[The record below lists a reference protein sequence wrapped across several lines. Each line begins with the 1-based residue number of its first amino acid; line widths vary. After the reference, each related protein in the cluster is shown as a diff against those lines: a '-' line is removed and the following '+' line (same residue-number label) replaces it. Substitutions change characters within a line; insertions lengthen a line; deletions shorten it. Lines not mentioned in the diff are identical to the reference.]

1 MKKYLTGGAAALTA
15 ALMMA
20 SPAGAQQKL
29 EPLSILTFGAPSYG
43 AFLPP
48 VIKAQKLDEKYGLNI
63 TFEER
68 PPDAYSV
75 QFNSGQF
82 QVGASASLLTIGLA
96 SIRGVKVTYLFN
108 LYDYWTY
115 VVTSRPDVK
124 TLKDLEGKDLAAAK
138 GTTNY
143 VLFDWLARRQ
153 NVDLTK
159 VSVVNTAT
167 PGLMGYAMADRAAAV
182 NLWDPAYTQ
191 LVQRNP
197 KIRTLDL
204 QIRELWEKYTGTKHI
219 PYLGV
224 AAHTAWV
231 EKNPHLVPKLYNAYK
246 DAIEWTLANPE
257 AAAKLII
264 PKATPEDQK
273 AVTDLIKENDKL
285 GMAIAWA
292 SDVKK
297 ELESIY
303 RAGFEMGFLPS
314 MPGPETIYAGPKK

>member
-1 MKKYLTGGAAALTA
+1 MKLGRITTAIALISALALGSGAR
-15 ALMMA
+15 
-20 SPAGAQQKL
+20 AQTL
-29 EPLSILTFGAPSYG
+29 EKISIVTFGPPSYG

-48 VIKAQKLDEKYGLNI
+48 VIKHLKLDEKHGLDI
-63 TFEER
+63 TFHER
-68 PPDAYSV
+68 TPDAYSV
-75 QFNSGQF
+75 QFNSGEF

-96 SIRGVKVTYLFN
+96 ANRGVKVTYLFN

-115 VVTSRPDVK
+115 IVTSRADVK

-143 VLFDWLARRQ
+143 VLFDWFARRLG
-153 NVDLTK
+153 VDLTK

-167 PGLMGYAMADRAAAV
+167 PGLLGYAMADRAAAV

-204 QIRELWEKYTGTKHI
+204 QIRQNWEKFTGTRHI

-224 AAHTAWV
+224 AAHTDWV
-231 EKNPHLVPKLYNAYK
+231 AKNEHLVPKLYDAYK
-246 DAIEWTLANPE
+246 DAIDWTLKNPD
-257 AAAKLII
+257 AAAKLIL
-264 PKATPEDQK
+264 PKASPDDQR

-285 GMAIAWA
+285 GMGIAWA
-292 SDVKK
+292 HDVRK
-297 ELESIY
+297 ELESVY
-303 RAGFEMGFLPS
+303 KAGHEMGFLPAI
-314 MPGPETIYAGPKK
+314 PGPETIYAGPKK

>member
-1 MKKYLTGGAAALTA
+1 MKLGRITA
-15 ALMMA
+15 AIALISA
-20 SPAGAQQKL
+20 LALGSGAQAQTL
-29 EPLSILTFGAPSYG
+29 EKISIVTFGPPSYG

-48 VIKAQKLDEKYGLNI
+48 VIKHLKLDEKHGLDI
-63 TFEER
+63 TFHER
-68 PPDAYSV
+68 TPDAYSV
-75 QFNSGQF
+75 QFNSGEF

-96 SIRGVKVTYLFN
+96 ANRGVKVTYLFN

-115 VVTSRPDVK
+115 IVTSRADVK

-143 VLFDWLARRQ
+143 VLFDWFARRLG
-153 NVDLTK
+153 VDLTK

-167 PGLMGYAMADRAAAV
+167 PGLLGYAMADRAAAV

-204 QIRELWEKYTGTKHI
+204 QIRQNWEKFTGTRHI

-224 AAHTAWV
+224 AAHTDWV
-231 EKNPHLVPKLYNAYK
+231 AKNEHLVPKLYDAYK
-246 DAIEWTLANPE
+246 DAIDWTLKNPD
-257 AAAKLII
+257 AAAKLIL
-264 PKATPEDQK
+264 PKASPDDQR

-285 GMAIAWA
+285 GMGIAWA
-292 SDVKK
+292 HDVRK
-297 ELESIY
+297 ELESVY
-303 RAGFEMGFLPS
+303 KAGHEMGFLPAI
-314 MPGPETIYAGPKK
+314 PGPETIYAGPKK

>member
-1 MKKYLTGGAAALTA
+1 MKLERITA
-15 ALMMA
+15 AIALIGA
-20 SPAGAQQKL
+20 LALGSGAQAQSL
-29 EPLSILTFGAPSYG
+29 EKISIVTFGPPSYG

-48 VIKAQKLDEKYGLNI
+48 VIKHLKLDEKYGLDI
-63 TFEER
+63 TFHER
-68 PPDAYSV
+68 TPDAYSV
-75 QFNSGQF
+75 QFNSGEF

-96 SIRGVKVTYLFN
+96 ANRGVKVTYLFN

-115 VVTSRPDVK
+115 IVTSRPDVK

-143 VLFDWLARRQ
+143 VLFDWFARRLG
-153 NVDLTK
+153 VDLTK

-167 PGLMGYAMADRAAAV
+167 PGLLGYAMADRAAAV

-204 QIRELWEKYTGTKHI
+204 QIRQNWEKFTGTRHI

-224 AAHTAWV
+224 AAHTDWV
-231 EKNPHLVPKLYNAYK
+231 AKNEHLIPKLYDAYK
-246 DAIEWTLANPE
+246 DAIDWTLKNPE
-257 AAAKLII
+257 AAAKLIL
-264 PKATPEDQK
+264 PKASPDDQR

-285 GMAIAWA
+285 GMGIAWA
-292 SDVKK
+292 HDVRK
-297 ELESIY
+297 ELESVY
-303 RAGFEMGFLPS
+303 KAGHEMGFLPAI
-314 MPGPETIYAGPKK
+314 PGPETIYAGPKK

>member
-1 MKKYLTGGAAALTA
+1 MKVGRIAAAI
-15 ALMMA
+15 ALIGA
-20 SPAGAQQKL
+20 LALGSGAQAQSL
-29 EPLSILTFGAPSYG
+29 EKISIVTFGPPSYG

-48 VIKAQKLDEKYGLNI
+48 VIKHLKLDEKHGLDI
-63 TFEER
+63 TFHER
-68 PPDAYSV
+68 TPDAYSV
-75 QFNSGQF
+75 QFNSGEF

-96 SIRGVKVTYLFN
+96 ANRGVKVTYLFN

-115 VVTSRPDVK
+115 IVTSRADVK

-143 VLFDWLARRQ
+143 VLFDWFARRLG
-153 NVDLTK
+153 VDLTK

-167 PGLMGYAMADRAAAV
+167 PGLLGYAMADRAAAV

-204 QIRELWEKYTGTKHI
+204 QIRQNWEKFTGTRHI

-224 AAHTAWV
+224 AAHTDWV
-231 EKNPHLVPKLYNAYK
+231 AKNEHLVPKLYNAYK
-246 DAIEWTLANPE
+246 DAIDWTLKNPE
-257 AAAKLII
+257 AAAKLIL
-264 PKATPEDQK
+264 PKASPDDQR

-285 GMAIAWA
+285 GMGIAWA
-292 SDVKK
+292 HDVRK
-297 ELESIY
+297 ELESVY
-303 RAGFEMGFLPS
+303 KAGHEMGFLPAI
-314 MPGPETIYAGPKK
+314 PGPETIYAGPKK